1 MNENT
6 YSPYPKTAANIDD
19 EDSINIQQLIQL
31 CTSHWY
37 WFLISIIIALTL
49 ATAYI
54 LKTQPTYTQYASVL
68 IKDTDPN
75 RNITKA
81 FGAFTSMG
89 SSFSRINIHNE
100 MLTFKSP
107 TYMVDV
113 VNQLHLD
120 MNYSVDGRFHAVE
133 LYGANLPIQ
142 IVMPDLKENDR
153 ASLDVKLT
161 SDGNAILSNFKL
173 NFQPVSEKNYLAR
186 LGTVVQTPIGKLM
199 ITPTQVYDGTAWDRP
214 IHVFH
219 STIKDATNRYVGA
232 LAVEQSDDRSSVI
245 DLRISDVSSERA
257 ADVLANLLQVYDKK
271 WVDNINEQA
280 VNTSKFIDEELKTI
294 EAELG
299 LVDASISSYKSS
311 NMVPDIAAASQIYMQ
326 RAETNRAQLM
336 DLTNQLFMANYI
348 KKQLTSDGSKNK
360 TLPANSGLSNT
371 VVSQQIV
378 AYNDLVIQRNNL
390 INNSGANNPLIQ
402 DLDQNIASM
411 RQAILASVENTVAEL
426 SDRISLYKGN
436 ESQTNRQIS
445 SSPSQAKDLLG
456 VERQQKVKEQLYLFL
471 LQKKEENQLSKAFTA
486 YNSLVLNPPYG
497 SLRPTSPVKLNVIL
511 VALLLGIFIPLV
523 LLLLRHTM
531 DNAIHNRKDLE
542 ALTIP
547 FIGEIPLSYRK
558 RKGLL
563 SVLNKRNE
571 VREIVVKEQSGNAI
585 NESFRVVRSNLEF
598 VLGQSDKAKIVM
610 FTSAYAGSGKTFISA
625 NLATSF
631 AIKGKKTLL
640 IDFDLRKASLST
652 FINSPSQG
660 ISDYLTGHVK
670 DLSEIMVKGTINP
683 NLDVI
688 PVGTNPPNP
697 TELLF
702 TDRFNNLFDFL
713 SDKYDYIF
721 VDCPPIDVVAD
732 AAIINKFTD
741 LTIFVIRAGLFEKT
755 MIPELER
762 NYTEERFK
770 NLTIILNGTY
780 DTFNGYGYHS
790 YGYGYGYGYGE
801 KKK

>member
-6 YSPYPKTAANIDD
+6 YKSYPKATANIEE
-19 EDSINIQQLIQL
+19 EDSINLQQLIQL
-31 CTSHWY
+31 CTANWY
-37 WFLISIIIALTL
+37 WFLISLLIALAL
-49 ATAYI
+49 AGVYI
-54 LKTQPTYTQYASVL
+54 LKTQPVYTKYASVL
-68 IKDTDPN
+68 IKDNDTN
-75 RNITKA
+75 SSMTKA

-89 SSFSRINIHNE
+89 NSFSRTNIHNE

-113 VNQLHLD
+113 VNKLHLD
-120 MNYSVDGRFHAVE
+120 MNYSIDGRFHLVE
-133 LYGANLPIQ
+133 LYGSSLPIQ
-142 IVMPDLKENDR
+142 IAMPDVSSDET

-173 NFQPVSEKNYLAR
+173 NFTPVSEKSYKAR
-186 LGTVVQTPIGKLM
+186 LGSVVQTPIGKLM

-219 STIKDATNRYVGA
+219 STINDATNRFVGA
-232 LAVEQSDDRSSVI
+232 LSVEQSDERSSVI
-245 DLRISDVSSERA
+245 DLKLNDVSRERA
-257 ADVLANLLQVYDKK
+257 GDVLANLLQVYDNK

-311 NMVPDIAAASQIYMQ
+311 NMVPDVGAASQLYMQ

-336 DLTNQLFMANYI
+336 DLNNQLFMANYI
-348 KKQLTSDGSKNK
+348 RKQLSSENSKNK

-390 INNSGANNPLIQ
+390 INNSGVNNPLIQ
-402 DLDQNIASM
+402 DLDQNIASL

-426 SDRISLYKGN
+426 SDRVSLLRGN

-445 SSPSQAKDLLG
+445 SSPAQAKDLLG

-486 YNSLVLNPPYG
+486 YNSVLLNPPYG
-497 SLRPTSPVKLNVIL
+497 SMRPTSPVKLNVIL
-511 VALLLGIFIPLV
+511 VALLAGLLIPLV
-523 LLLLRHTM
+523 LLMLRHSM

-542 ALTIP
+542 TLTIP
-547 FIGEIPLSYRK
+547 FVGEIPLSYRK

-563 SVLNKRNE
+563 SLLNKRNE
-571 VREIVVKEQSGNAI
+571 VRAIVVKEQSGNAI

-598 VLGQSDKAKIVM
+598 VLGQSDKAKKVM

-631 AIKGKKTLL
+631 AIKDKKSLL

-652 FINSPSQG
+652 FVNSPARG
-660 ISDYLTGHVK
+660 ISDYLTGHV
-670 DLSEIMVKGTINP
+670 DNVFDVIVSGTINP
-683 NLDVI
+683 NLDVL

-702 TDRFNNLFDFL
+702 TERFNNLFKL
-713 SDKYDYIF
+713 LEDKYDYIF

-732 AAIINKFTD
+732 ASIINKFTD
-741 LTIFVIRAGLFEKT
+741 LTVFVIRAGLFEKT
-755 MIPELER
+755 MLPELER

-780 DTFNGYGYHS
+780 DNFNGYGYHS

-801 KKK
+801 KHK

>member
-1 MNENT
+1 MNENA
-6 YSPYPKTAANIDD
+6 YNSYPKAANAVED

-37 WFLISIIIALTL
+37 WFLISIIIALSI
-49 ATAYI
+49 AAAYI
-54 LKTQPTYTQYASVL
+54 LTTQPTYTRYASVL
-68 IKDTDPN
+68 IKYNDTN
-75 RNITKA
+75 NAITKA
-81 FGAFTSMG
+81 FSAFTSMG
-89 SSFSRINIHNE
+89 NSYTRTNIHNE
-100 MLTFKSP
+100 MLTYKSP

-113 VNQLHLD
+113 VKNLHLD
-120 MNYSVDGRFHAVE
+120 MNYSVDGRFHLVE
-133 LYGANLPIQ
+133 LYGTSLPIQ
-142 IVMPDLKENDR
+142 IVMPDLGAEET

-161 SDGNAILSNFKL
+161 NDGNAILSKFVKNFM
-173 NFQPVSEKNYLAR
+173 PVSEKSYLAR
-186 LGTVVQTPIGKLM
+186 LGTVVQTPIGKLL
-199 ITPTQVYDGTAWDRP
+199 ITPTQVYDGSAWDRP
-214 IHVFH
+214 IHVYH
-219 STIKDATNRYVGA
+219 STIAEATSRYVGA
-232 LAVEQSDDRSSVI
+232 LGVEQTDDRSSVI
-245 DLRISDVSSERA
+245 DLRISDVSKERA
-257 ADVLANLLQVYDKK
+257 AEVLDNLLQVYDKK

-280 VNTSKFIDEELKTI
+280 VNTSKFIDEELKSI

-311 NMVPDIAAASQIYMQ
+311 NMVPDISAASQIYMQ

-336 DLTNQLFMANYI
+336 DLNNQLFMANYI
-348 KKQLTSDGSKNK
+348 RKQLSSESSKNK

-390 INNSGANNPLIQ
+390 INNSGVNNPLIQ

-426 SDRISLYKGN
+426 SDRIGLLRGN

-486 YNSLVLNPPYG
+486 YNTIVLNPPYG
-497 SLRPTSPVKLNVIL
+497 SNRPTSPVKLNVVL
-511 VALLLGIFIPLV
+511 VALLLGLFIPLV
-523 LLLLRHTM
+523 LLLLKHTM

-542 ALTIP
+542 SLTIP
-547 FIGEIPLSYRK
+547 FVGEIPLSYRK

-563 SVLNKRNE
+563 SFLNKRNE

-652 FINSPSQG
+652 FVNSPSLG
-660 ISDYLTGHVK
+660 ISDYLTGHVENIK
-670 DLSEIMVKGTINP
+670 DITVSGSINP
-683 NLDVI
+683 NLDII

-702 TDRFNNLFDFL
+702 TQRFNGLFELL
-713 SDKYDYIF
+713 SDQYDYIF

-741 LTIFVIRAGLFEKT
+741 LTVFVIRAGLFEKT
-755 MIPELER
+755 MLPELER

-780 DTFNGYGYHS
+780 DEFNGYGYHS
-790 YGYGYGYGYGE
+790 YGYGYGYGYGD
-801 KKK
+801 KRK

>member
-1 MNENT
+1 MENS
-6 YSPYPKTAANIDD
+6 YSPYPKSVSNVD
-19 EDSINIQQLIQL
+19 EDDSINIKQLIQL

-37 WFLISIIIALTL
+37 WFLISILIALTL
-49 ATAYI
+49 AAAYI
-54 LKTQPTYTQYASVL
+54 LTKQPIYTRYAAVL
-68 IKDTDPN
+68 IKDDTN
-75 RNITKA
+75 ASLTRA

-89 SSFSRINIHNE
+89 SGYSRTNLHNE

-113 VNQLHLD
+113 VNALHLD
-120 MNYSVDGRFHAVE
+120 MNYSVDGRFHIIE
-133 LYGANLPIQ
+133 LYGSTLPIQ
-142 IVMPDLKENDR
+142 VVMPDLTATET
-153 ASLDVKLT
+153 ASLDIKLT
-161 SDGNAILSNFKL
+161 NDGNAILSNFKL
-173 NFQPVSEKNYLAR
+173 NFTEVSSKNYLAR

-199 ITPTQVYDGTAWDRP
+199 ISPTQAYDGTAWDRP
-214 IHVFH
+214 IHVFR
-219 STIKDATNRYVGA
+219 STIQNATDRYVGA
-232 LAVEQSDDRSSVI
+232 LSVEQSDDRSSVI
-245 DLRISDVSSERA
+245 DLKFNDVSRERA
-257 ADVLANLLQVYDKK
+257 SDVLANLLQVYDNK
-271 WVDNINEQA
+271 WVDKINEQA

-294 EAELG
+294 ESELG
-299 LVDASISSYKSS
+299 LVDASISNYKSS

-326 RAETNRAQLM
+326 RAETNRAQLL

-348 KKQLTSDGSKNK
+348 KKQLSSESSKNK
-360 TLPANSGLSNT
+360 PLPANSGLSNA

-402 DLDQNIASM
+402 DLNQNIASM

-426 SDRISLYKGN
+426 SDRIAIYKGN

-445 SSPSQAKDLLG
+445 SSPSHAKDLLG

-486 YNSLVLNPPYG
+486 YNTVVLNPPYG
-497 SLRPTSPVKLNVIL
+497 GNRPTSPVKLNVIL
-511 VALLLGIFIPLV
+511 VALLLGVFVPLV

-547 FIGEIPLSYRK
+547 FVGEIPLSYRK

-563 SVLNKRNE
+563 SFFNKRNE

-598 VLGQSDKAKIVM
+598 VLGQSDKAKIIM

-631 AIKGKKTLL
+631 AIKGKRTLL

-652 FINSPSQG
+652 FINSPSRG
-660 ISDYLTGHVK
+660 ISDYLSGHVN
-670 DLSEIMVKGTINP
+670 DLNDVMVKGSINP

-702 TDRFNNLFDFL
+702 TDRFNNLFEEL

-732 AAIINKFTD
+732 AAIINKYTD
-741 LTIFVIRAGLFEKT
+741 LTVFVIRAGLFEKT
-755 MIPELER
+755 MIPELQR